1 MFTNYYCYGHS
12 KCINQ
17 YVLNELQHT
26 LCSLFIQGLLEHRCI
41 VVYSETPPTRPF
53 FESNNCCLICLVN
66 LYKCCISGLKQHLH
80 GLIWELILF
89 LIELK
94 EKFAVKIDQTIRVV
108 LIWRQDIILQIKH
121 GLSCYMSSPYTISLR
136 LVFCLQVWFNIAYL
150 RTCVPRNSNMK
161 KLNRSNRQQCIWVY
175 K

>member
-1 MFTNYYCYGHS
+1 MLWAFQVY
-12 KCINQ
+12 KPICIKWIAT
-17 YVLNELQHT
+17 YIVFIVHPEFARVSMYISLQWNSANRT
-26 LCSLFIQGLLEHRCI
+26 
-41 VVYSETPPTRPF
+41 T

-94 EKFAVKIDQTIRVV
+94 EIFAVKIDQTIRVV

-150 RTCVPRNSNMK
+150 RTCVPRNSNKK